1 MFLVVGEGDGL
12 DKNMDGISGGRGEE
26 GEVGEVGPGG
36 CWWTP

>member
-1 MFLVVGEGDGL
+1 MILGVGEVEGL
-12 DKNMDGISGGRGEE
+12 DKNIEGISGGRGEE